1 MTDKGIQFVKELT
14 IEYIRQNN
22 MLSCTDR
29 KLESQ
34 IDKIAET
41 SQIIH
46 KAVEKNF
53 HNIKFL

>member
-1 MTDKGIQFVKELT
+1 MTDKGTQLVKELT
-14 IEYIRQNN
+14 MEYIRQNN
-22 MLSCTDR
+22 MLSCTES
-29 KLESQ
+29 KIESQ
-34 IDKIAET
+34 VDKIAEI